1 MSKTKQKKELN
12 RFAADRKKFFTNN
25 CNSIKISEK
34 DAESYFFMSNRVMD
48 RFNNASYISY
58 THFLAQFLNK
68 ENKLVTVNER
78 KKKPLQ
84 KEDIVNLLNERFK
97 LTERTIDNYLSAAKK
112 ANVLIRTKGNELV
125 QDTYIMNP
133 VAFNAG
139 FGVFFAELMFYF
151 SDDLIKLLS
160 PYQYLACAKIVNV
173 DYPKV
178 NECKYLPMIDRTR
191 YNIDK
196 IMNGEMFEVEGAFET
211 PKKMKWNEAKKFF
224 LKNGI
229 SKVIGIPSERTK
241 FNCIFHNDEKQ
252 TAMVIYQDSKEKY
265 YCIEDHCVSGSERLG
280 LDVLDMLYIL
290 MDIEQESNKMNLAM
304 EYLANLY
311 NVEIEETVISLY
323 QKTNNNVVIK
333 EMPLQ

>member
-1 MSKTKQKKELN
+1 MSKTQQKKELN

-25 CNSIKISEK
+25 CNYIKISEK

-290 MDIEQESNKMNLAM
+290 MDIEEEPNKMNLAM

-323 QKTNNNVVIK
+323 QKSNNNVVIK

>member
-25 CNSIKISEK
+25 CNYIKISEK
-34 DAESYFFMSNRVMD
+34 DAESYFFVSNRVMD

-58 THFLAQFLNK
+58 THYLAQFLNR
-68 ENKLVTVNER
+68 ENKLVTINER

-112 ANVLIRTKGNELV
+112 ANVLIKTKGNELV

-196 IMNGEMFEVEGAFET
+196 IMNGEMFTVEGAFET

-290 MDIEQESNKMNLAM
+290 MDIEQEPNKMNLAM

-323 QKTNNNVVIK
+323 QKSNNNVVIK

>member
-1 MSKTKQKKELN
+1 MSNTKQKKELN

-25 CNSIKISEK
+25 CNYIKISEK
-34 DAESYFFMSNRVMD
+34 DAESYFFVSNRVMD

-84 KEDIVNLLNERFK
+84 KEDIVSLLNERFK

-112 ANVLIRTKGNELV
+112 ANVLIKTKGNELV

-196 IMNGEMFEVEGAFET
+196 IMNGEMFTVEGAFET

-290 MDIEQESNKMNLAM
+290 MDIEQEPNKMNLAM

-323 QKTNNNVVIK
+323 QKSNNEVVIK

>member
-25 CNSIKISEK
+25 CNYIKISEK
-34 DAESYFFMSNRVMD
+34 DAESYFFVSNRVMD

-84 KEDIVNLLNERFK
+84 KEDIVSLLNERFK

-112 ANVLIRTKGNELV
+112 ANVLIKTKGNELV

-160 PYQYLACAKIVNV
+160 PYQYLACAKIINV

-191 YNIDK
+191 YNVDR

-290 MDIEQESNKMNLAM
+290 MDIEEEPNKMNLAM

-323 QKTNNNVVIK
+323 QKSNNNVVIK

>member
-25 CNSIKISEK
+25 CNYIKISEK

-68 ENKLVTVNER
+68 ENKLVTGNER

-196 IMNGEMFEVEGAFET
+196 IMNGEMFEVEGTFET

>member
-25 CNSIKISEK
+25 CNYIKISDK
-34 DAESYFFMSNRVMD
+34 DAERYFFHRNNVLD
-48 RFNNASYISY
+48 RLNNLNYMSY
-58 THFLAQFLNK
+58 TLFLAQFLNR
-68 ENKLVTVNER
+68 ENKLVTVEAR

-84 KEDIVNLLNERFK
+84 KQDLVELLYDRFGVAK
-97 LTERTIDNYLSAAKK
+97 KTVENYLSAAKK
-112 ANVLIRTKGNELV
+112 ANVLIKTKGNELV

-139 FGVFFAELMFYF
+139 FEVFFAELMFYF

-211 PKKMKWNEAKKFF
+211 PRKMKWNEAKKFF

-323 QKTNNNVVIK
+323 QKSNNNVVIK

>member
-1 MSKTKQKKELN
+1 MNKTKTKKELN
-12 RFAADRKKFFTNN
+12 RFSADRKKFFTNN
-25 CNSIKISEK
+25 CNYIKISEK
-34 DAESYFFMSNRVMD
+34 DAEGYFFMSNKVMD
-48 RFNNASYISY
+48 RFSNASYISY

-68 ENKLVTVNER
+68 ENKLVTINER

-84 KEDIVNLLNERFK
+84 KEDIVNLLNERFN
-97 LTERTIDNYLSAAKK
+97 LTGRTIDNYLSAAKK
-112 ANVLIRTKGNELV
+112 ANVLIKTKGSELV

-139 FGVFFAELMFYF
+139 FSVFFAELMFYF
-151 SDDLIKLLS
+151 SDDLIQLLS

-178 NECKYLPMIDRTR
+178 NECKYLPMIDKTR
-191 YNIDK
+191 YNIEK
-196 IMNGEMFEVEGAFET
+196 IMNGEFFEVDGAFEV

-224 LKNGI
+224 LKNGV
-229 SKVIGIPSERTK
+229 SKVIGIPCERTK
-241 FNCIFHNDEKQ
+241 FNCIFHKDEKQ
-252 TAMVIYQDSKEKY
+252 TAMIIYQDSKEKY
-265 YCIEDHCVSGSERLG
+265 YCLEDNCVSGSERLG

-290 MDIEQESNKMNLAM
+290 MDIEEEPNKMNLAM

-323 QKTNNNVVIK
+323 QKNNNETVIK
-333 EMPLQ
+333 EITL

>member
-1 MSKTKQKKELN
+1 MSKTQQKKELN

-25 CNSIKISEK
+25 CNYIKISEK

-84 KEDIVNLLNERFK
+84 KEDIVSLLNERFK

-112 ANVLIRTKGNELV
+112 ANVLIKTKGNELV

-191 YNIDK
+191 YNVDK

-290 MDIEQESNKMNLAM
+290 MDIEEEPNKMNLAM

-323 QKTNNNVVIK
+323 QKSNNNVVIK

>member
-25 CNSIKISEK
+25 CNYIKISEK
-34 DAESYFFMSNRVMD
+34 DAESYFFVSNRVMD

-290 MDIEQESNKMNLAM
+290 MDIEQEPNKMNLAM

-323 QKTNNNVVIK
+323 QKSNNNVVIK
-333 EMPLQ
+333 EIPLQ

>member
-25 CNSIKISEK
+25 CNYIKISEK
-34 DAESYFFMSNRVMD
+34 DAESYFFVSNRVMD

-133 VAFNAG
+133 VVFNAG

-323 QKTNNNVVIK
+323 QKSNNDVVIK